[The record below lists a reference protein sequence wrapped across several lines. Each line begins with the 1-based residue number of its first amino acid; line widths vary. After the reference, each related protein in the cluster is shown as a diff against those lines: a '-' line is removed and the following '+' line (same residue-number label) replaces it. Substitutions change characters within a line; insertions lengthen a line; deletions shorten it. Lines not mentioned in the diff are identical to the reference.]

1 MMVNSSPE
9 SVGRIPP
16 PSESGSS
23 ITPLPNQATL
33 PMNLTYDQPSW
44 EMIGLGLEEP
54 LPTQE
59 AIDELLASSM
69 VFFL

>member
-1 MMVNSSPE
+1 MVNSSLE
-9 SVGRIPP
+9 SVGRLPP
-16 PSESGSS
+16 PSELGNS
-23 ITPLPNQATL
+23 IPPLSNQATL

-69 VFFL
+69 VFFI